1 MTTAM
6 KNLSIILVIA
16 SSLLLMSCEDFL
28 DTTNYTKKD
37 TSNYPET
44 VTDAEQM
51 ITGIYSNLS
60 YGSASPQTSYYYAAE
75 LASDDRFGGGG
86 ENDKLMQALDLL
98 MNNGSSMLEEFWKV
112 RYTGIFRA
120 NMAIETLDNCEG
132 YESDDQRNQ
141 MKGEAYFMR
150 AFFYFEMASFYGQVP
165 LVVATAPV
173 NLPKASPE
181 EIYAQI
187 ASDLKTAIE
196 IMPTKPYTS
205 VQAGHAT
212 RWAAEALMA
221 RVYLFYTGFYTKESL
236 PLVGEDGTIS
246 GSVSKSEV
254 VTWLEDCINNS
265 GHTLVGDFRELWP
278 YTNHYTV
285 EDYDFTK
292 GQDLKWVEDDGAV
305 NPETMFAIKYSNF
318 PDWGTTIGYS
328 NQYALHFGIRGS
340 QELESTFPFGQ
351 GWGAG
356 PVNPVLWNEWK
367 QAEPTDPRRAASI
380 VNIPEELPN
389 YTYGGGGWADFIQE
403 TDYWAKKMV
412 PVSAYNSETGDIASS
427 YSVLMYNTEENFQ
440 LDNTMDLVYIRLADV
455 YLMHSEL
462 TETNT
467 YMNQVRARAGLAGKE
482 YSLQNIQNERRWEL
496 AFEGVRWNDIRRW
509 GIAPTV
515 LEKQIGQKV
524 YTKGNAETN
533 KSFGGGYA
541 ARYEATNGG
550 FFPIPDTQ
558 ISLSADV
565 LEQNAGW
572 GTPAA
577 EYTGWK

>member
-1 MTTAM
+1 M
-6 KNLSIILVIA
+6 KNLLFILVFAI
-16 SSLLLMSCEDFL
+16 SLLLMSCEDFL

-60 YGSASPQTSYYYAAE
+60 YSSASPHTSYYYAAE

-86 ENDKLMQALDLL
+86 ENDKLMQALDLM
-98 MNNGSSMLEEFWKV
+98 MNNGSSMLEEFWRV

-132 YESDDQRNQ
+132 YESEDQRNQ

-150 AFFYFEMASFYGQVP
+150 AFFYHEMASFYGQVP
-165 LVVATAPV
+165 LVVTTAAV

-187 ASDLKTAIE
+187 ASDLKMAIE
-196 IMPTKPYTS
+196 LMPSKPYTS
-205 VQAGHAT
+205 VSAGHAT
-212 RWAAEALMA
+212 KWTAEALMA
-221 RVYLFYTGFYTKESL
+221 RVFLFYTGFYSKDAL
-236 PLVGEDGTIS
+236 PLVGEDGTVS

-254 VTWLEDCINNS
+254 ISWVEDCINNS
-265 GHTLVGDFRELWP
+265 GHELVADFRELWP
-278 YTNHYTV
+278 YTNAYTV
-285 EDYDFTK
+285 DEYEFTK
-292 GQDLKWVEDDGAV
+292 EQGLEWVEDNNGV

-328 NQYALHFGIRGS
+328 NQYALHFGLRGG
-340 QELESTFPFGQ
+340 QNYENTFPFGQ

-356 PVNPVLWNEWK
+356 PVVPTIWNEWV
-367 QAEPTDPRRAASI
+367 QAEPTDTIRREGSI
-380 VNIPEELPN
+380 INIPAELPN
-389 YTYGGGGWADFIQE
+389 YAKGGWADFIQE
-403 TDYWAKKMV
+403 TDYWNKKMV
-412 PVSAYNSETGDIASS
+412 PVTARNESGTLASS
-427 YSVLMYNTEENFQ
+427 YSVLMYGTEDNMQ
-440 LDNTMDLVYIRLADV
+440 LDNTMDLILIRYADV
-455 YLMHSEL
+455 LLMHSEL

-467 YMNQVRARAGLAGKE
+467 YMNQVRARAGLDGKE
-482 YSLQNIQNERRWEL
+482 YSLANIQKERRWEL

-509 GIAPTV
+509 GIAATE
-515 LEKQIGQKV
+515 LEKQIGQPI
-524 YTKGNAETN
+524 YTKGNDDMS
-533 KSFGGGYA
+533 KGFGGGYA
-541 ARYEATNGG
+541 SRYEATNGG
-550 FFPIPDTQ
+550 FFPIPESQ
-558 ISLSADV
+558 IYLSDGV

-572 GTPAA
+572 GTAAA

>member
-1 MTTAM
+1 M
-6 KNLSIILVIA
+6 KNLLYILVFA
-16 SSLLLMSCEDFL
+16 TSLLLMSCEDFL

-60 YGSASPQTSYYYAAE
+60 YSSASPQTSYYYAAE

-86 ENDKLMQALDLL
+86 ENDKLMQALDLM
-98 MNNGSSMLEEFWKV
+98 MNNGSSMLEEFWRV

-132 YESDDQRNQ
+132 YESEDQRNQ

-165 LVVATAPV
+165 LVVTTEAV

-187 ASDLKTAIE
+187 ASDLKMAIE
-196 IMPTKPYTS
+196 LMPSKPYTS
-205 VQAGHAT
+205 VLAGHAT
-212 RWAAEALMA
+212 KWTAEALMA
-221 RVYLFYTGFYTKESL
+221 RVFLFYTGFYSKDAL

-254 VTWLEDCINNS
+254 TGWLEDCINNS
-265 GHTLVGDFRELWP
+265 GHELVDDFRELWP
-278 YTNHYTV
+278 YTNAYTV
-285 EDYDFTK
+285 DEYEFTK
-292 GQDLKWVEDDGAV
+292 DQGLEWVENNNGV
-305 NPETMFAIKYSNF
+305 NPETMFSIKYSNF

-328 NQYALHFGIRGS
+328 NQYALHFGLRGG
-340 QELESTFPFGQ
+340 QDYENTFPFGQ

-356 PVNPVLWNEWK
+356 PVVPTIWNEWV
-367 QAEPTDPRRAASI
+367 QAEPTDTIRREGSI
-380 VNIPEELPN
+380 INIPVELPN
-389 YTYGGGGWADFIQE
+389 YAKGGWADFIQE
-403 TDYWAKKMV
+403 TDYWNKKMV
-412 PVSAYNSETGDIASS
+412 PVTARNESGTLASS
-427 YSVLMYNTEENFQ
+427 YSVLMYGTEDNMQ
-440 LDNTMDLVYIRLADV
+440 LDNTMDLIIIRYADV
-455 YLMHSEL
+455 LLMHSEL

-467 YMNQVRARAGLAGKE
+467 YMNEVRARAGLEGKE
-482 YSLQNIQNERRWEL
+482 YSLQNIQKERRWEL

-509 GIAPTV
+509 GIAATE
-515 LEKQIGQKV
+515 LEKQIGQPI
-524 YTKGNAETN
+524 YTKGNDDMS
-533 KSFGGGYA
+533 KGFGGGYA

-550 FFPIPDTQ
+550 FFPIPEAQ
-558 ISLSADV
+558 IELSDGV

-572 GTPAA
+572 GTAAA